1 MGNINDFII
10 LVVIRQRVQERA
22 LFLCENLNNIYGEFP
37 TIFQQNCTTSYTKE
51 HGQISG
57 FYDIIRYSKVFVL
70 YRGIY
75 M

>member
-37 TIFQQNCTTSYTKE
+37 NSVDMKE
-51 HGQISG
+51 PKETENARRECLWIC
-57 FYDIIRYSKVFVL
+57 FMKV
-70 YRGIY
+70 RS
-75 M
+75 

>member
-37 TIFQQNCTTSYTKE
+37 TSVDMKEPKETENARRECLWIWSAIIKVESQNSPN
-51 HGQISG
+51 
-57 FYDIIRYSKVFVL
+57 L
-70 YRGIY
+70 
-75 M
+75 